1 MPTEISTASEAGLC
15 ESQLQAAAA
24 FLRAG
29 DDFVITAHVN
39 ADGDAI
45 GASLGLRRVLR
56 GMGKRAEVLLPDRH
70 EHYAFLADFGD
81 ILLPSQPAP
90 ACGAVVVLDCP
101 LLERIGP
108 VRELLD
114 PAAPLL
120 KADHHPGGEDFGRV
134 NLAPTGV
141 SSTCEL
147 VYRLAM
153 ALEAPLDREAAE
165 QLYTGI
171 LFDTGGFR
179 FSLATPETFEAAA
192 QLVRSGA
199 RFPWINERLFG
210 DKSVGSLKLLSRA
223 LDSLTLHCGDR
234 VATMHL
240 RPEDLRLG
248 IPEDVVNYGLSLK
261 GVQASILF
269 KEEEEGRFRLSL
281 RSRAPV
287 DVAAVARPLGGGGH
301 AQAAGAD
308 ASGAWPEVRRGV
320 LEALARQLA

>member
-1 MPTEISTASEAGLC
+1 MPTQTPPDLH
-15 ESQLQAAAA
+15 AAAA
-24 FLRAG
+24 FLRDG
-29 DDFVITAHVN
+29 DDFVLTAHVN

-45 GASLGLRRVLR
+45 GACLGLRRVLR

-70 EHYAFLADFGD
+70 GHYAFLADFAE
-81 ILLPSQPAP
+81 ILLPPDRPA
-90 ACGAVVVLDCP
+90 ACGAAVVLDCP
-101 LLERIGP
+101 VLGRVGP
-108 VRELLD
+108 VAELLD

-120 KADHHPGGEDFGRV
+120 KIDHHPGGEDFGRV
-134 NLAPTGV
+134 NLATTGV

-147 VYRLAM
+147 VYLLAA

-192 QLVRSGA
+192 QLVRAGA

-210 DKSVGSLKLLSRA
+210 DKGLGSLKLLGRA
-223 LDSLTLHCGDR
+223 LDSLALHCDDR
-234 VATMHL
+234 VATMRL

-248 IPEDVVNYGLSLK
+248 VPEDVVNYGLSLK
-261 GVQASILF
+261 GVEASVLF

-287 DVAAVARPLGGGGH
+287 DVSAVARPFGGGGH

-308 ASGAWPEVRRGV
+308 ASGPWPEVRRNV